1 MRQKPTAE
9 KESVMK
15 KATLAAVILLALAMV
30 GLSGTPAPA
39 ADEIGIGLCAPLSG
53 GAASW
58 GKKAE
63 LGTTLAIERINAAGG
78 IKPKGETKAYM
89 LKLIEVAD
97 DKNDPREGAAIAQR
111 FVDDAKILAMVGPVT
126 SSVALAGAPI
136 LNKAGLIQIAIGAT
150 APAYSDA
157 GACSFRVVPTDSFQ
171 GRYIAKWAKDQ
182 GKWKRLA
189 TIYVS
194 DDYGRGLNDVFV
206 KSMKEMGPA
215 DAVVGAEAFQPNDT
229 DFTVQ
234 LTKIKGLNAD
244 ALFIAAHYK
253 EGALIARQAR
263 EMGLNAQI
271 LGTDGIGHPE
281 YIKGAAKAAEGTIY
295 SGYFSLE
302 DKRPYIQEWAAA
314 FKKKYNEDPGLVEGL
329 SNDCVL
335 LIAKAIELGGAS
347 RKGIMEALTGIGT
360 QHPAVMGALGENR
373 FDANG
378 DMVRDMLM
386 YKVQDGKAVLVK

>member
-1 MRQKPTAE
+1 MKRFTQAAIIATA
-9 KESVMK
+9 
-15 KATLAAVILLALAMV
+15 LALMIL
-30 GLSGTPAPA
+30 GSGSTASA
-39 ADEIGIGLCAPLSG
+39 ADEIGIGLCAPMSG

-63 LGTTLAIERINAAGG
+63 LGTVLAIERINAAGG
-78 IKPKGETKAYM
+78 VKPKGESKAYTF
-89 LKLIEVAD
+89 KLIEVAD

-111 FVDDAKILAMVGPVT
+111 FVDNPQILAVVGPVT

-136 LNKAGLIQIAIGAT
+136 LNKSGLAQIAIGAT
-150 APAYSDA
+150 APAYSEA
-157 GACSFRVVPTDSFQ
+157 GPYSFRVVPTDSFQ

-182 GKWKRLA
+182 GKWKRFA
-189 TIYVS
+189 TVYVS
-194 DDYGRGLNDVFV
+194 DDYGRGLNDVFL
-206 KSMKEMGPA
+206 KSMKEL
-215 DAVVGAEAFQPNDT
+215 GAAAEALVASEAFQPNDT

-253 EGALIARQAR
+253 EGALVARQAR
-263 EMGLNAQI
+263 EMGITAQI

-281 YIKGAAKAAEGTIY
+281 YIKVAGKAAEGTIY

-314 FKKKYNEDPGLVEGL
+314 FKKKYETDPGLVEGL

-335 LIAKAIELGGAS
+335 LIAKAVELGGAN
-347 RKGIMEALTGIGT
+347 RKAVMEALTGIGT
-360 QHPAVMGALGENR
+360 QHPAVVGALGENR

-386 YKVQDGKAVLVK
+386 YTVQDGKAVLMK